1 MLYVSDNLRALIVS
15 EFRYAV
21 SQMRATQIIGDKLY
35 FMTATGGMVQ
45 RIFNIE
51 FDQELVFAHQ
61 VLTYAQ
67 SHIAGRLNSPRQGQM
82 TSVMPPGLLEA
93 LEDDLEEL
101 ANRWEKPEDI
111 ADILS
116 HITLLGYSATGNGFY
131 LFTKGQL
138 SLERNAGGER
148 T

>member
-1 MLYVSDNLRALIVS
+1 
-15 EFRYAV
+15 
-21 SQMRATQIIGDKLY
+21 
-35 FMTATGGMVQ
+35 
-45 RIFNIE
+45 
-51 FDQELVFAHQ
+51 
-61 VLTYAQ
+61 
-67 SHIAGRLNSPRQGQM
+67 M

>member
-61 VLTYAQ
+61 VLTYAHT
-67 SHIAGRLNSPRQGQM
+67 HIAGRLNSPRQGQM
-82 TSVMPPGLLEA
+82 TSVMPQGLLEA